1 MDGYIKISVDEQGIA
16 TEVRLSNFSKLDK
29 LLLLDAF
36 AQGMHMDD
44 AELKQGLL
52 MLPLVRGLLVDHEE
66 GGDE

>member
-1 MDGYIKISVDEQGIA
+1 MDGFIKISAEENGIA
-16 TEVRLSNFSKLDK
+16 TEVRLNHFSKLDK

-36 AQGMHMDD
+36 AQGLNMDD
-44 AELKQGLL
+44 DELKKGLL